1 MPTFSNSKVGIIIAS
16 YKDRDFLETCVN
28 SIYRWTPRE
37 LFELIISSD
46 VTDSVTDEYIRKL
59 ESDGWC
65 KALFATE
72 RSWFTGTNNQG
83 LQFALEQET
92 PFSHFL
98 LLNSDVAV
106 LPGWLSHMLGDMY
119 ELDCG
124 IMGCKTLTGDGKVD
138 HAGAFSLGFHFGIR
152 KGNNG
157 YWLPRVCRPGKE
169 WVTGACFLV
178 RRDVLEAVGLLDEVQ
193 NPHIGSDRNYCYAA
207 QEAGFKVGFSPATI
221 YHFTLIHH
229 AEKEGHDGTRGR

>member
-16 YKDRDFLETCVN
+16 YKDRDFLKTCLD

-46 VTDSVTDEYIRKL
+46 VTDAVTDEYIRKL

-65 KALFATE
+65 KGLFAEE
-72 RSWFTGTNNQG
+72 RSWYTGTNNQG
-83 LQFALEQET
+83 IKYALEQEP
-92 PFSHFL
+92 PFSHVL

-124 IMGCKTLTGDGKVD
+124 IMGCKTLTGDGMGD
-138 HAGAFSLGFHFGIR
+138 HLGGAYGVGHHYGIR
-152 KGNNG
+152 RPNNG
-157 YWLPRVCRPGKE
+157 YFEPRVCKPGD
-169 WVTGACFLV
+169 WVTGACFLI
-178 RRDVLEAVGLLDEVQ
+178 RRDVIEKIGLLDEV
-193 NPHIGSDRNYCYAA
+193 NFPHIASDREYCLAA
-207 QEAGFKVGFSPATI
+207 SRAGWKIGFSPATI